1 MFMPF
6 NNTNQLNELN
16 KKVDELIRENNE
28 LKNRIGAIEKNN
40 KELNEKIHKLESSK
54 VPVYRLVHNSTGEHF
69 YTISEEEKN
78 SAQSKYGYRLEFVGF
93 NALK

>member
-16 KKVDELIRENNE
+16 KKVDELIRQNNE

-54 VPVYRLVHNSTGEHF
+54 VPVYRLVHNSSGDHF
-69 YTISEEEKN
+69 YTINEEEKN
-78 SAQSKYGYRLEFVGF
+78 AAQSKYGYRLEFVGF
-93 NALK
+93 HALK